1 VTGNLSSG
9 ENEDKDDV
17 SKIDT
22 RDIYFNDGSAF
33 FFCMDC
39 SCEMHGR
46 DLK

>member
-1 VTGNLSSG
+1 MTGNLSSG

-33 FFCMDC
+33 FFCMDV
-39 SCEMHGR
+39 HVNAWKG
-46 DLK
+46 LK